1 MIKAWITKPFLLYLY
16 YNKKHIMENSN
27 LNGLSLRHVAQIVR
41 RRMIQKA
48 KPSGKVYS
56 RKKYRSSNED

>member
-1 MIKAWITKPFLLYLY
+1 MIKAWFPKPFLLYLDIIL
-16 YNKKHIMENSN
+16 KHMENN

-41 RRMIQKA
+41 RKMIQKV

-56 RKKYRSSNED
+56 RKKYKLGNES

>member
-1 MIKAWITKPFLLYLY
+1 MIKAWFSKSFLLYLLY
-16 YNKKHIMENSN
+16 KLKHMENSN

-48 KPSGKVYS
+48 KPSGKVYN
-56 RKKYRSSNED
+56 RKRYKHGNQD

>member
-16 YNKKHIMENSN
+16 YNKKHIMENN

>member
-1 MIKAWITKPFLLYLY
+1 MIKAWIPKPFLLYLLY
-16 YNKKHIMENSN
+16 KLKHMENSN

-48 KPSGKVYS
+48 KPSGKVYN
-56 RKKYRSSNED
+56 RKKYRSNNEN

>member
-1 MIKAWITKPFLLYLY
+1 MIKAWLPKPFLLYLDIIL
-16 YNKKHIMENSN
+16 KHMENSN

-56 RKKYRSSNED
+56 RKKYKYGNQD

>member
-1 MIKAWITKPFLLYLY
+1 MIKAWLPKPFLLYLDIIL
-16 YNKKHIMENSN
+16 KHMENN

-48 KPSGKVYS
+48 KPSGKVYN
-56 RKKYRSSNED
+56 RKKYKHGNQE

>member
-1 MIKAWITKPFLLYLY
+1 
-16 YNKKHIMENSN
+16 MENSN

-41 RRMIQKA
+41 RKMIQKV

-56 RKKYRSSNED
+56 RKKYKSGNEN